1 MNGVSGQSIGYAED
15 ARSGLAIPQ
24 PRVRFHG
31 PRATGVGH
39 LVYRCH
45 TCGELIVKPWE
56 VFFVAA
62 TPGAEW
68 ASSIAP
74 ATSRLD
80 MTTHHDWHMAAT
92 QDGS

>member
-1 MNGVSGQSIGYAED
+1 MNGTGQSIGYAD
-15 ARSGLAIPQ
+15 DPRSGLAIPQ
-24 PRVRFHG
+24 PRVRFQG

-56 VFFVAA
+56 VFFVAV

-68 ASSIAP
+68 ASDIAP
-74 ATSRLD
+74 PTIRLD
-80 MTTHHDWHMAAT
+80 MTTHHGWHMAAT
-92 QDGS
+92 QED